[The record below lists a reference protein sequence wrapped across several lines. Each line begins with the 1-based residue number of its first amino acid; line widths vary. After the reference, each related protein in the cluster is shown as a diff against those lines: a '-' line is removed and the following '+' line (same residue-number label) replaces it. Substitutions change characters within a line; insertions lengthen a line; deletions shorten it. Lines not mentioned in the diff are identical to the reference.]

1 MLPLLLISGSI
12 ISSGFI
18 GGILGYKYCLCER
31 KKNNNKTV
39 HFNISDDSEN
49 NNSTILKSPILSSPD
64 IINTFEIQKKYDNI
78 IDKKL

>member
-1 MLPLLLISGSI
+1 MIPLLLISGSI
-12 ISSGFI
+12 ISSGFLA
-18 GGILGYKYCLCER
+18 GFLGYNYCLCEK

-49 NNSTILKSPILSSPD
+49 NNSTILKSPSLSSPD
-64 IINTFEIQKKYDNI
+64 IINTFEIQKKYDSI